1 MWLRHVL
8 ACAAL
13 CVVTLLA
20 YSNSFHGG
28 FVRDSR
34 SLIQTDSRVHAA
46 TNENLNKI
54 LGHTYWWPQFE
65 TGLYRPISTLSYL
78 FNYAILGNGDHP
90 EGYHWLNFFLHF
102 LNVVLVYALAERILK
117 TFWPAVFTAA
127 LWAVHPV
134 LTESVT
140 NIIGRSDLLAATAV
154 LSGFLMYLRS
164 TEARSWRSYI
174 WLAGL
179 MMVTAIG
186 IFSKESAVA
195 IVAVI
200 ALYEITWWH
209 ERKQLRG
216 LILGCTAV
224 APALLAMW
232 YVRSL
237 VFAGSRPAIFAFVE
251 NPLQGAHFLT
261 ARLTAVAVIYRY
273 LWRLV
278 WPATLSADYSYAQ
291 IPLASGDLQDWV
303 AWLVV
308 AATALMVASQF
319 RKNRAFFFFG
329 AFAFLTFLPA
339 SNLVI
344 LTGTIMAERLMYLPA
359 IGFAGCLVIGLYS
372 IGQRLQLR
380 NLAPATIY
388 VLLAGFSVRTW
399 VRNSDWHDE
408 LTMAAAS
415 VRTSPHSYKTHFAFA
430 IALSES
436 DPTRANLDQVIEEM
450 GKSTTV
456 LNSLPDSMN
465 TSIVYAKAG
474 GEFIAKG
481 DSLVQKGAD
490 GRAIIPA
497 ASTEAYQR
505 SLKIL
510 KRGAEIEKASE
521 PEYRERLRAAGE
533 FADGPLGL
541 PQLYEELSTAYM
553 RLGDAQSAY
562 KAAMRARSLDPT
574 KVGPYVVIAQVLAK
588 GGRKNDAAISIVEA
602 ILASG
607 QKNLMRLLDV
617 LYRDGVDPQACAIVH
632 SGGAMIL
639 NNSCPV
645 VHDESCRASAE
656 LVELFRQIQRQDLAD
671 QIRTQAIGQLGCTQ
685 DLK

>member
-140 NIIGRSDLLAATAV
+140 NIIGRSDLLAAMAV